1 MAFRAS
7 SIDAT
12 HPPHR
17 IEGAESAI
25 TCPTEGVAFDMV
37 WRYPAGG
44 KRPLGRSAV
53 TLRMIGSDGG
63 TWVSGHCNARPRGQ
77 IAVDAI
83 PNLTCER
90 RSSHHDDPSFSRCE
104 R

>member
-63 TWVSGHCNARPRGQ
+63 LGFPVIARS
-77 IAVDAI
+77 
-83 PNLTCER
+83 T
-90 RSSHHDDPSFSRCE
+90 SRANRCG
-104 R
+104 RHS